1 MAKRTFM
8 AFEIEEIE
16 SQIRP
21 SKLAPTTMA
30 ALPQGNPLLSQIS
43 SMEKILK
50 NAPYPYGYR

>member
-1 MAKRTFM
+1 
-8 AFEIEEIE
+8 
-16 SQIRP
+16 
-21 SKLAPTTMA
+21 MA